1 MLKKTP
7 GDDDKVALWE
17 AYRARK
23 PDAQLLADVI
33 DLLRGERDRG
43 RRTLDLDERTLALL
57 FDAPPTRPPAP
68 RPAPRPT
75 ERRFRPE
82 SSGPATQP
90 RREDAA
96 PAASTLAGGPVS
108 EATWEQ
114 LEAAVAACR
123 KCLLARARTRTVF
136 GEGDCDADLMFIGEG
151 PGVDEDRQGR
161 PFVGAAG
168 QLLTRMIEA
177 MQFRREDVYIA
188 NIVKCHP
195 PGNRN
200 PHPAEAEAC
209 LPYLYRQIALVQPKV
224 IVLLGA
230 VPLHFLLGA
239 KGITHCHG
247 QWREFRGIPVMPTFH
262 PAFLLRSPHFKRGAW
277 EDLQAVML
285 KFGKAPAASRRAAR
299 ERKGQ

>member
-1 MLKKTP
+1 M
-7 GDDDKVALWE
+7 D
-17 AYRARK
+17 RK
-23 PDAQLLADVI
+23 PDAQLYADVI
-33 DLLRGERDRG
+33 DLLRCERDRG

-57 FDAPPTRPPAP
+57 FDAPPGRPPAP
-68 RPAPRPT
+68 RPDPHPAAHRPRP
-75 ERRFRPE
+75 EA
-82 SSGPATQP
+82 GAPAPQP
-90 RREDAA
+90 RRAAA
-96 PAASTLAGGPVS
+96 PAGVPVP
-108 EATWEQ
+108 EQPWEQ

-123 KCLLARARTRTVF
+123 KCPLARTRTRTVF
-136 GEGDCDADLMFIGEG
+136 GEGDRNADLMFIGEG

-161 PFVGAAG
+161 PFVGPAG

-224 IVLLGA
+224 IVSLGA
-230 VPLHFLLGA
+230 VPLHFLFGA

-247 QWREFRGIPVMPTFH
+247 QWREFRGVPVMPTFH
-262 PAFLLRSPHFKRGAW
+262 PAFLLRSPHFKRNAW

-285 KFGKAPAASRRAAR
+285 KFGKDPAASARAAR
-299 ERKGQ
+299 ERTGK